1 MNISNPQRKK
11 ALEES
16 LEQLWNI
23 YQGIADTATEVS
35 KSRCPYKN
43 AADQCTARFGC
54 RNQKFVT
61 NSKRNEKTL
70 PICTGSDKLDYRN
83 AWES

>member
-16 LEQLWNI
+16 LEKLWDI

-43 AADQCTARFGC
+43 AADLCTARFGC

-61 NSKRNEKTL
+61 YSKRNEKTL